1 MSAQNG
7 GDLEGRPPCRPT
19 RRTRQSSSL
28 HHERKGAQSGIVVLK
43 FGSSVLRNESDL
55 PRAVHEIYRHW
66 RAGAQVLAVV
76 SALGNSTDE
85 LLYRAQKICAEPDD
99 TALAALLATGE
110 ATASALL
117 TLALNRAGIP
127 ARVFNAAQ
135 AGLRTSG
142 TVLDSQLQELNVGRL
157 QSELN
162 HAVVVLP
169 GFVGHDEDGR
179 TTLLGRG
186 GSDFSAVFVAQR
198 LGGRCVLVKDVVGL
212 CTSDPAHAVKAPP
225 RFAEVTYTTACR
237 AAGTLVQ
244 PKAIRLA
251 QTHRVRIHA
260 TSLAASVGTEVGSDV
275 DRIALPESPRPPL
288 QIALLGCGIVGGGV
302 YERLAALPHFF
313 TIAGVAV
320 RYASRTRQ
328 PHVSHDLLTE
338 ETNALIERPCDVVV
352 ELIGGT
358 EVAAELINRALRL
371 GKHVVTANKTVI
383 AAHGDELHSLALEN
397 DVTLRYNAAVGGALP
412 ALETI
417 ARAKGIAPIR
427 SISGVL
433 NGTTNFVLDQLVNG
447 SDFQDAIGAAQ
458 RMGYAEADPTLDLDG
473 TDAAQKL
480 IILARAAFDI
490 CLPLEAVDREGV
502 EHLNLESLRTA
513 RGEGRA
519 VRLVAS
525 ARRADDEIIASVAP
539 TELPP
544 AHPLAS
550 VTGAENRLQIELD
563 NGETLS
569 ASGIGAGRW
578 PTAESV
584 MADLLDLRRE
594 WSARRTATPE
604 LEECVA

>member
-1 MSAQNG
+1 MSTA
-7 GDLEGRPPCRPT
+7 
-19 RRTRQSSSL
+19 
-28 HHERKGAQSGIVVLK
+28 KIVVLK
-43 FGSSVLRNESDL
+43 FGSSVLRREDDL
-55 PRAVHEIYRHW
+55 PDVVHEIYRHW

-85 LLYRAQKICAEPDD
+85 LLYRAQKICAEPDE
-99 TALAALLATGE
+99 TALATLLATGE
-110 ATASALL
+110 AIASALL

-127 ARVFNAAQ
+127 ARVLNAAQ
-135 AGLRTSG
+135 AGLHTSG
-142 TVLDSQLQELNVGRL
+142 TVLDAQLQELNVGRL
-157 QSELN
+157 QAELN
-162 HAVVVLP
+162 HSVVVLP
-169 GFVGHDEDGR
+169 GFVGHDEDDR

-198 LGGRCVLVKDVVGL
+198 LGGRCVLVKDVAGL
-212 CTSDPAHAVKAPP
+212 YTSDPAHAVKAPS

-237 AAGTLVQ
+237 VAGTLVQ

-260 TSLAASVGTEVGSDV
+260 TSLAASTGTEVGSDV
-275 DRIALPESPRPPL
+275 DRIARSESQRPPL

-302 YERLAALPHFF
+302 YERLAALPELF

-320 RYASRTRQ
+320 RNASRARQ
-328 PHVSHDLLTE
+328 PHISHDLLTE
-338 ETNALIERPCDVVV
+338 EADALIERPCDVVV

-358 EVAAELINRALRL
+358 DVAAEFISRALCM
-371 GKHVVTANKTVI
+371 GKHVVTANKAVI
-383 AAHGDELHSLALEN
+383 AVHGEQLHSLAREN
-397 DVTLRYNAAVGGALP
+397 DVTLRYSAAVGGALP

-417 ARAKGIAPIR
+417 ARAKGIGPIR

-458 RMGYAEADPTLDLDG
+458 RMGYAETDPTLDLNG

-480 IILARAAFDI
+480 IILVRAAFDI
-490 CLPLEAVDREGV
+490 CLPLDAIDREGV
-502 EHLNLESLRTA
+502 EHLNLDGLRSA
-513 RGEGRA
+513 RAKGRA

-544 AHPLAS
+544 AHPLGS
-550 VTGAENRLQIELD
+550 VTGAENRLLIELE

-569 ASGIGAGRW
+569 VSAIGAGRW

-584 MADLLDLRRE
+584 MADLFDLYRE
-594 WSARRTATPE
+594 LSAAESAPAE
-604 LEECVA
+604 LEEVVA

>member
-1 MSAQNG
+1 MSTA
-7 GDLEGRPPCRPT
+7 
-19 RRTRQSSSL
+19 
-28 HHERKGAQSGIVVLK
+28 KIVVLK
-43 FGSSVLRNESDL
+43 FGSSVLRSEDDL
-55 PRAVHEIYRHW
+55 PDVVHEIYRRW

-76 SALGNSTDE
+76 SALGNSTDA

-99 TALAALLATGE
+99 TALATLLATGE

-127 ARVFNAAQ
+127 ARVLNAAQ

-142 TVLDSQLQELNVGRL
+142 TVLDAQLQELNVGRL

-162 HAVVVLP
+162 HSVVVLP

-198 LGGRCVLVKDVVGL
+198 LGGRCVLVKDVAGL
-212 CTSDPAHAVKAPP
+212 YTSDPAHAVKAPP

-237 AAGTLVQ
+237 VAGTLVQ

-251 QTHRVRIHA
+251 QTQRVRIHA
-260 TSLAASVGTEVGSDV
+260 TSLAASTGTEVGSDV
-275 DRIALPESPRPPL
+275 DRIARPESPRPPL
-288 QIALLGCGIVGGGV
+288 QITLLGCGIVGGGV
-302 YERLAALPHFF
+302 YERLAALPELF

-320 RYASRTRQ
+320 RNASRARQ
-328 PHVSHDLLTE
+328 PHVSHELLTE
-338 ETNALIERPCDVVV
+338 EADALIERPCDVVV
-352 ELIGGT
+352 ELIGGSD
-358 EVAAELINRALRL
+358 VAAELISRALCL
-371 GKHVVTANKTVI
+371 GKHVVTANKAVI
-383 AAHGDELHSLALEN
+383 AAHGEQLHSLAREN
-397 DVTLRYNAAVGGALP
+397 DVTLRYSAVVGGALP

-417 ARAKGIAPIR
+417 ARAKGIGRIR
-427 SISGVL
+427 SICGVL

-490 CLPLEAVDREGV
+490 CLPLDAIDREGV
-502 EHLNLESLRTA
+502 EQLNLDGLRSA
-513 RGEGRA
+513 RAKGRA

-544 AHPLAS
+544 AHPLGS
-550 VTGAENRLQIELD
+550 VTGAENRLLIELEK
-563 NGETLS
+563 GETLS
-569 ASGIGAGRW
+569 VSGIGAGRW

-584 MADLLDLRRE
+584 MADLLDVWRE
-594 WSARRTATPE
+594 SPLAQAATPE